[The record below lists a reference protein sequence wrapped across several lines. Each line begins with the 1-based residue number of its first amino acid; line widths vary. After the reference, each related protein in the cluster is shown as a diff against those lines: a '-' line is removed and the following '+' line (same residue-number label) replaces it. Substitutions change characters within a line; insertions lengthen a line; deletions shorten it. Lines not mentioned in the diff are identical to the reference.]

1 MPISTQHTE
10 NVSAAITLYLFYGL
24 CLQMPSEFICSWGL
38 LGELCKAKQVII
50 QSEREKKPNKNN
62 HTHGF
67 SYKCALS
74 KTQHCSSRS
83 CKEKSNSPLEQQL
96 DIGVT

>member
-10 NVSAAITLYLFYGL
+10 NVSAAITLYLFYRL
-24 CLQMPSEFICSWGL
+24 CLQLSEFICSWGL

-62 HTHGF
+62 HTRGF
-67 SYKCALS
+67 PYKCVLS
-74 KTQHCSSRS
+74 KIPHCSSWSR
-83 CKEKSNSPLEQQL
+83 KEKSNSPLEQQVE
-96 DIGVT
+96 IGVT